1 MFLAH
6 IYLCQ
11 ENLLPFLKNSI
22 GKVVESSAVGL
33 FSVFDHFVWLTRK
46 GLIAIIPKILMG

>member
-1 MFLAH
+1 MILAH

-11 ENLLPFLKNSI
+11 KNLLPFLKNSI

-33 FSVFDHFVWLTRK
+33 FSVFDHFVGWRLR
-46 GLIAIIPKILMG
+46 G